1 MRQPLLALFLGTLI
15 LGPAAHA
22 APMPAPASTPAQAAA
37 LVRGV
42 TMDFFDGT
50 THQYEYF
57 APDGTS
63 VSRDASGVPVQG
75 RWFARPD
82 ATVCFMHADPHQSGC
97 VHVARNEGTIQ
108 FHRIDGLV
116 EGPFAY
122 EAGNPHGL

>member
-1 MRQPLLALFLGTLI
+1 MQTRYFAPFLGVLVI
-15 LGPAAHA
+15 GPIAQA
-22 APMPAPASTPAQAAA
+22 APMPEPAATPAQAAA
-37 LVRGV
+37 LVRDV

-50 THQYEYF
+50 AHQYEYF
-57 APDGTS
+57 ALDGTS
-63 VSRDASGVPVQG
+63 TSRDASGAVVQG

-122 EAGNPHGL
+122 EQGNPHGL